1 MNYFIFLG
9 NIVYSLFLFN
19 VCYNGI
25 VNVDNV
31 SYVVKIEF
39 YCEFCY
45 LGLVFSIIIKLIKRF
60 IGIDFTNF
68 FLLGVLF
75 GKNDIDIFDMFLI
88 NLNGLVISVFF
99 ENIFILIE
107 MFFVNVI
114 FMVMLNIIGEVI

>member
-39 YCEFCY
+39 YCEFRY
-45 LGLVFSIIIKLIKRF
+45 LGLVSSIIIKLIKRF

-75 GKNDIDIFDMFLI
+75 GKNDIDIFDTFLI
-88 NLNGLVISVFF
+88 SLNGLVISVFF

>member
-39 YCEFCY
+39 YCEFRY
-45 LGLVFSIIIKLIKRF
+45 LGLVSSIIIKLIKRF
-60 IGIDFTNF
+60 IGINFMNF

>member
-9 NIVYSLFLFN
+9 NIVYLLFLFN

-39 YCEFCY
+39 YCEFRY
-45 LGLVFSIIIKLIKRF
+45 LGLVSSIIIKLIKRF

-75 GKNDIDIFDMFLI
+75 GKNDIDIFDTFLI

>member
-39 YCEFCY
+39 YCEFRY
-45 LGLVFSIIIKLIKRF
+45 LGLVSSIIIKLIKRF

-107 MFFVNVI
+107 TFFVNVI

>member
-39 YCEFCY
+39 YCEFRY
-45 LGLVFSIIIKLIKRF
+45 LGLVSSIIIKLIKRF

-75 GKNDIDIFDMFLI
+75 GKNDIDIFDTFLI

>member
-1 MNYFIFLG
+1 MYL
-9 NIVYSLFLFN
+9 LFLFN

-39 YCEFCY
+39 YCEFRY
-45 LGLVFSIIIKLIKRF
+45 LGLVSSIIIKLIKRF

-75 GKNDIDIFDMFLI
+75 GKNDIDIFDTFLI

>member
-45 LGLVFSIIIKLIKRF
+45 LGLVSSIIIKLIKRF

-75 GKNDIDIFDMFLI
+75 GKNDIDIFDTFLI

>member
-39 YCEFCY
+39 YCEFRY
-45 LGLVFSIIIKLIKRF
+45 LGLVSSIIIKLIKRF

>member
-39 YCEFCY
+39 YCEFRY
-45 LGLVFSIIIKLIKRF
+45 LGFVSSIIIKLIKRF

-75 GKNDIDIFDMFLI
+75 GKNDIDIFDTFLI

>member
-39 YCEFCY
+39 YCEFRY
-45 LGLVFSIIIKLIKRF
+45 LGLVSSIIIKLIKRF

-75 GKNDIDIFDMFLI
+75 GKNDIDIFDTFLI
-88 NLNGLVISVFF
+88 NLNGLVISIFF

>member
-39 YCEFCY
+39 YCEFRY
-45 LGLVFSIIIKLIKRF
+45 LGLVSSIIIKLIKRF
-60 IGIDFTNF
+60 IGIDFINF

-75 GKNDIDIFDMFLI
+75 GKNDIDIFDLFLI